1 MKVSRKVGRRKHSRS
16 SSISRR
22 RLRNKKSK
30 SGYKKRY
37 GKTQRGGA
45 RSRKYGHKRGKRFHR
60 GGVNEF
66 NCDEF
71 NKTFKKFGT
80 RAFNLT
86 HDDDDCFYNN
96 DQDYK
101 KHQFELTFKKI
112 DPFSFTEA
120 TEMFALKVN
129 LYIKDY
135 HVEIVLERVTGSS
148 PQPSFK
154 FEGVHA
160 IEKFEKPT
168 TWNNIKEHE
177 GSRKY
182 NFNLGSNVNTFTK
195 IVECVRNLE
204 MNLLTLPIT
213 E

>member
-22 RLRNKKSK
+22 RLRNKKSR

-71 NKTFKKFGT
+71 NKTFKKIGT
-80 RAFNLT
+80 RAFNHT
-86 HDDDDCFYNN
+86 HDDDHSIYKN
-96 DQDYK
+96 DQHYGN
-101 KHQFELTFKKI
+101 HQFELTFKKI
-112 DPFSFTEA
+112 DPFSFTQA
-120 TEMFALKVN
+120 TEKFALKVN
-129 LYIKDY
+129 LYIDTNY
-135 HVEIVLERVTGSS
+135 VEIVLERVTGSS

-154 FEGVHA
+154 FEG
-160 IEKFEKPT
+160 ILTEILEKL
-168 TWNNIKEHE
+168 IK
-177 GSRKY
+177 Y
-182 NFNLGSNVNTFTK
+182 V
-195 IVECVRNLE
+195 
-204 MNLLTLPIT
+204 
-213 E
+213 